1 MLQVKKFVFNLFQ
14 VNTYLLFD
22 ESKECIIID
31 AGCREPVEEQ
41 RIAGFIEMKGLKPV
55 RLVNTHCHIDHIAG
69 NAFIAKKYNLK
80 LEAHPAGVHFI
91 RHSRENAAIFGFENL
106 EPVIPQLELHEGQLI
121 RFGQSELE
129 IVETPGHAAGS
140 LCFIHHAGQFVIT
153 GDVLF
158 NQSIGRTDLPT
169 GNFDLLID
177 SIRQKLFTLPKDY
190 TVYPGHGPETTI
202 GMEMYSNPF
211 LADLGA

>member
-1 MLQVKKFVFNLFQ
+1 MLQIKKFVFNPFQ

-22 ESKECIIID
+22 DTGECIIID
-31 AGCREPVEEQ
+31 AGCNIPSEEAE
-41 RIAGFIEMKGLKPV
+41 IAGFIEKNGLRPV
-55 RLVNTHCHIDHIAG
+55 RLLNTHCHIDHITG
-69 NAFIAKKYNLK
+69 NAFMIKKYSLS
-80 LEAHPAGVHFI
+80 LEAHPDGIHFI
-91 RHSRENAAIFGFENL
+91 RHSKENAAIFGFEDL
-106 EPVIPQLELHEGQLI
+106 EPVMPLHDLHEGQVI
-121 RFGQSELE
+121 GFGRSELE
-129 IVETPGHAAGS
+129 VVETPGHAAGS
-140 LCFIHHAGQFVIT
+140 LCFISHEARFVIT

-158 NQSIGRTDLPT
+158 KQSIGRTDLPT

-177 SIRQKLFTLPKDY
+177 SIQRKLFTLPKDY